1 MIEKAT
7 SGKLTEHELSEIRAL
22 IEQRSGILFDVSR
35 ERFFSQRVREHMESK
50 RLQHGADLLRL
61 MRSSNVEYDT
71 LVERLLTQET
81 SFFRYPSIFQALEKK
96 VLREMHM
103 KKFWENPRSLRVWSA
118 GCSTGEEPYTIAMTI
133 CESLE
138 FADAWNLHILA
149 TDISRQALA
158 LAERGVYPARE
169 LDALT
174 PKQKEAYFTR
184 TGEQYMVRPKLRNMV
199 SFAQMNLAQ
208 SVYMGRFDI
217 IFCMNVMIYFTDE
230 RRAALIQRF
239 YEYLEP
245 GGYLFVGHAES
256 VAKAGVKF
264 DTTVYG
270 DCILY
275 QKPIAPHARKIESGN
290 GDVKPDLK
298 SASAGGKS

>member
-1 MIEKAT
+1 MIDKTIAGPT
-7 SGKLTEHELSEIRAL
+7 VSEHELSEIKAL
-22 IEQRSGILFDVSR
+22 IEKRSGILFDSSR
-35 ERFFSQRVREHMESK
+35 ERFFSLRVHDHLRDKKVAHGTDLI
-50 RLQHGADLLRL
+50 RLIKG
-61 MRSSNVEYDT
+61 SNVEYDS

-81 SFFRYPSIFQALEKK
+81 SFFRYPSIYHALEKK

-149 TDISRQALA
+149 TDISRQALNF
-158 LAERGVYPARE
+158 AERGVYPARE
-169 LDALT
+169 LEAVT

-184 TGEQYMVRPKLRNMV
+184 AGSDYMVRPKIRNMV

-208 SVYMGRFDI
+208 AVYMGRFDI
-217 IFCMNVMIYFTDE
+217 IFCMNVMIYFSEE

-245 GGYLFVGHAES
+245 GGYLFLGHAES
-256 VAKAGVKF
+256 VAKIGVKF

-275 QKPIAPHARKIESGN
+275 QKPIAPQARKVESGN
-290 GDVKPDLK
+290 GDTNV
-298 SASAGGKS
+298 